1 MTRNSQ
7 VESAGDSEVLII
19 GAGVAGLA
27 AARAIATAGFSV
39 TILEARD
46 RTGGRIH
53 TIRDPKLRVPIE
65 LGAEFIHG
73 RPPETLALAKEAQL
87 LICELPQRHW
97 QIHNKLLIKSAEFFS
112 ELMDVMNRM
121 ANIKDGDLSFRDY
134 LNQHCGNA
142 SDQTRSAA
150 TMFVEGF
157 NAARDDTISVR
168 SLVQQNQ
175 AEDQID
181 GDRQFRILK
190 GYEGLVSHL
199 ENEARAAGVRVLL
212 NSIVKE
218 IRWARNT
225 VSVSVER
232 NNGTRT
238 FQARCVVITLPLA
251 VLQSDLEQPAAV
263 RLIPEIPEKINAMK
277 FLRMGEVLKINL
289 IFREAFWEQLKLDSK
304 EGRQSLMDFSFI
316 HATDETL
323 LPTWWTQLPVRTS
336 MLVGWTGGPSAEQW
350 TDCDDQKIV
359 EAALSSLP
367 NILGIPKSQ
376 IEGFLLTSHF
386 HNWSHDPF
394 TKGAYSYMAV
404 GGYDAPAELARPV
417 EDTLFFAGEAT
428 NTEGH
433 IGTVHGAIATGK
445 RAAHEVVASFD
456 KRSSQETKP

>member
-1 MTRNSQ
+1 MTRNSD
-7 VESAGDSEVLII
+7 VESANPDVLII

-27 AARAIATAGFSV
+27 AARAIGTAGFSV
-39 TILEARD
+39 TVLEARD

-53 TIRDPKLRVPIE
+53 TIRDPKLPVPIE
-65 LGAEFIHG
+65 LGAEFVHG
-73 RPPETLALAKEAQL
+73 RPRETFELARDANL
-87 LICELPQRHW
+87 LLCELPQRHW
-97 QIHNKLLIKSAEFFS
+97 QIHNNLLIKSAEFFS
-112 ELMDVMNRM
+112 DLMDVMNRM

-134 LNQHCGNA
+134 LNQHCRNA
-142 SDQTRSAA
+142 SDQTKSAA

-168 SLVQQNQ
+168 SIVQQNQ

-181 GDRQFRILK
+181 GDRQFRILN

-225 VSVSVER
+225 VRVSVDS
-232 NNGTRT
+232 NNRIRT

-251 VLQSDLEQPAAV
+251 VLQSDLEETAAV
-263 RLIPEIPEKINAMK
+263 RFIPEIPKKTNAMK

-289 IFREAFWEQLKLDSK
+289 IFREAFWEQLELDSK

-316 HATDETL
+316 HATDEK

-336 MLVGWTGGPSAEQW
+336 MLVGWTGGPSAVQW

-359 EAALSSLP
+359 EAALSSLS
-367 NILGIPKSQ
+367 NILRITKSQ

-386 HNWSHDPF
+386 HNWSRDPF

-417 EDTLFFAGEAT
+417 EGTLFFAGEAT

-445 RAAHEVVASFD
+445 RAANEVVASLSQ
-456 KRSSQETKP
+456 RRSQETKP

>member
-7 VESAGDSEVLII
+7 VEPAGDCEVLIL

-53 TIRDPKLRVPIE
+53 TIRDPKLPVPIE

-73 RPPETLALAKEAQL
+73 RPPWTFALANEAPL

-97 QIHNKLLIKSAEFFS
+97 QIHDNLLIKSAELFS
-112 ELMDVMNRM
+112 DLMDLMNRM
-121 ANIKDGDLSFRDY
+121 TNIKDGDLSFRDY
-134 LNQHCGNA
+134 LNQYCKNA
-142 SDQTRSAA
+142 SDQTKSAA

-157 NAARDDTISVR
+157 NAARDDIISVR

-181 GDRQFRILK
+181 GDRQFRILN

-199 ENEARAAGVRVLL
+199 ENEARAAGVSVLL

-218 IRWARNT
+218 IRWAPNT
-225 VSVSVER
+225 VSVSVDS
-232 NNGTRT
+232 NNRTRT
-238 FQARCVVITLPLA
+238 FQAHSIVITLPLGI
-251 VLQSDLEQPAAV
+251 LQSEPEAPGAV
-263 RLIPEIPEKINAMK
+263 RFIPEIPEKTNAMK

-289 IFREAFWEQLKLDSK
+289 IFREAFWEQLELDSK

-316 HATDETL
+316 HAADET

-359 EAALSSLP
+359 EAALSSLS
-367 NILGIPKSQ
+367 NILRIPKSQ

-445 RAAHEVVASFD
+445 RAAHEVVASLG
-456 KRSSQETKP
+456 KRRSQETKP